1 MRALRLSAL
10 KGPDAL
16 AIAEV
21 PEPELAPGN
30 VLIDV
35 HAAGVSF
42 PDLLLTRGEYQ
53 IRPDPPFVP
62 GIEVAGVVRA
72 APDDAGVAAGD
83 RVCAVTALGGFA
95 EVASAAAAT
104 TFPIPGEMEFAAA
117 AGLVMNYHTA
127 LFALERRA
135 ALRPGETVLVHGAGG
150 GVGTAALQVAR
161 GLGARPIAVAST
173 GEKRAAAVAA
183 GAEVALDSG
192 EDWVAAVRELTGGRG
207 ADVIVDPVGGEVL
220 RQSVRVLAPEGRL
233 LVIGF
238 ASGEIPEVA
247 VNRLLLRN
255 VALVGVNWG
264 GFLAVEPGYAA
275 AAAGRI
281 AELRAAGAIDPV
293 VGERYPLERGAD
305 ALRALAERSAVGK
318 PVLIVRP

>member
-1 MRALRLSAL
+1 MRLSAL
-10 KGPDAL
+10 EGPDAL

-21 PEPELAPGN
+21 PEPEPAPGT

-35 HAAGVSF
+35 HAAGVGF

-72 APDDAGVAAGD
+72 APAGAEVAAGD

-95 EVASAAAAT
+95 EVAAAPAAT
-104 TFPIPGEMEFAAA
+104 TFPIPVGMGFAAA
-117 AGLVMNYHTA
+117 AGLVMNHHTA

-135 ALRPGETVLVHGAGG
+135 GLRAGETVLVHGAGG

-161 GLGARPIAVAST
+161 GLGGRPIAVAGT
-173 GEKRAAAVAA
+173 PEKRDAAVAA
-183 GAEVALDSG
+183 GAEVALDPG

-207 ADVIVDPVGGEVL
+207 ADVVVDPVGGEILGQSL
-220 RQSVRVLAPEGRL
+220 RALAPEGRL

-264 GFLAVEPGYAA
+264 GFLAVEPGYPRAA
-275 AAAGRI
+275 AARI
-281 AELRAAGAIDPV
+281 AELHAAGAIDPV

-305 ALRALAERSAVGK
+305 ALRALAARRAVGK
-318 PVLIVRP
+318 PVLIVR